1 MRKSKFI
8 VFEGADGSGKS
19 TLSGMLHQYLNS
31 IDQKTYKTFEPTN
44 GPIGSVLRNILTKRI
59 KADEKTIGAM
69 FLADRIDHISNET
82 NGMLSYLDNGYHVIS
97 DRYYYSSY
105 AYHVPHLSL
114 DWVIDTNSVCA
125 EMLRPDIVFYID
137 ISVETSMERI
147 SKNRQSVDL
156 FESKER
162 ITKVINNYKNAIEQ
176 EGHKDNVVIINGERS
191 IEEVYADI
199 QAKTME
205 LIK

>member
-82 NGMLSYLDNGYHVIS
+82 NGMLSYLDRGYHVIS

-114 DWVIDTNSVCA
+114 DWVIDANSVCA

-162 ITKVINNYKNAIEQ
+162 ITKVINNYKSAIEQ
-176 EGHKDNVVIINGERS
+176 EGHKDNVVIINGERP